1 MTTVTTATETTTG
14 TPGTQADNKAAAL
27 GKDDFLKLLVAQ
39 LQHQDPMNPTDNTE
53 FMAQMT
59 SYSTLE
65 QVTNMAKSNAE
76 MAATLGMQQS
86 LGLIGRTVTYVDEGG
101 ASHTGVVEKV
111 VTEGGVA
118 TLTVAGV
125 PGVDPATVTDVSTP
139 TPQEPAPS

>member
-1 MTTVTTATETTTG
+1 
-14 TPGTQADNKAAAL
+14 
-27 GKDDFLKLLVAQ
+27 
-39 LQHQDPMNPTDNTE
+39 MNPTDNHE
-53 FMAQMT
+53 FMSQMT

-118 TLTVAGV
+118 KLTVGGV
-125 PGVDPATVTDVSTP
+125 TGIDPALISEVSTP
-139 TPQEPAPS
+139 TS

>member
-1 MTTVTTATETTTG
+1 MSTVTPTETTAPAS
-14 TPGTQADNKAAAL
+14 TPGKQAANEAATL

-39 LQHQDPMNPTDNTE
+39 RQHQDPMNPTDNHE
-53 FMAQMT
+53 FMSQMT

-65 QVTNMAKSNAE
+65 QVTNMAKTNAE
-76 MAATLGMQQS
+76 MASTLGMQQS

-118 TLTVAGV
+118 KLTVGGVAGI
-125 PGVDPATVTDVSTP
+125 DPALISEVSTP
-139 TPQEPAPS
+139 TS

>member
-1 MTTVTTATETTTG
+1 MSTVSPTTPPAS
-14 TPGTQADNKAAAL
+14 TPGTQAANAAATL

-76 MAATLGMQQS
+76 MASTLTMGQS
-86 LGLIGRTVTYVDEGG
+86 LALLGKTVTYVGEDGTTR
-101 ASHTGVVEKV
+101 SGVVEKV

-118 TLTVAGV
+118 KLTVGGVAGI
-125 PGVDPATVTDVSTP
+125 DPATVSEVSTP
-139 TPQEPAPS
+139 TS

>member
-1 MTTVTTATETTTG
+1 MTTVTSATETAG
-14 TPGTQADNKAAAL
+14 TPGTQADNKAATL

-86 LGLIGRTVTYVDEGG
+86 LGLIGRTVTYVDDKGV
-101 ASHTGVVEKV
+101 ATTGVVEKV

-118 TLTVAGV
+118 KLTIGGVAGI
-125 PGVDPATVTDVSTP
+125 DPALISEVSTP
-139 TPQEPAPS
+139 TNEEQSPS